1 MGRILCSHYSFTDPL
16 SNSLGHYGP
25 WTCHIRPRVQNYLY
39 FTLYYQRV
47 EQVLLSLQVMKVKR
61 IIKGVHNV
69 SSEFCRFLE
78 GGLATLGFIFS
89 VISSSILKISVP
101 IMQQISRTFQNTPN
115 ICILDEFEGSYG
127 RFSTKRHFFWDTL
140 YIFSFIFITFFFIL
154 IKCKWQR
161 FNLFLLLSFYLFLL
175 L

>member
-1 MGRILCSHYSFTDPL
+1 MQMLGVFWKFSKFATLWALRFSKSNKKWLRKWSLKLPTPPKKMGRILCSHYSFTDPL

-39 FTLYYQRV
+39 FTFYQRV
-47 EQVLLSLQVMKVKR
+47 EQVLLSLQVMKVQR

-101 IMQQISRTFQNTPN
+101 IM
-115 ICILDEFEGSYG
+115 
-127 RFSTKRHFFWDTL
+127 
-140 YIFSFIFITFFFIL
+140 
-154 IKCKWQR
+154 
-161 FNLFLLLSFYLFLL
+161 
-175 L
+175 